1 MEPTVYNGLHESNQ
15 GTPTLYYPR
24 SSGRGILTFVLFCC
38 FSIHVPW
45 PDNAVLPTE
54 HCHHSS
60 LSTSMLPPHLQGPL
74 CDTALLRYPGQSP
87 HVTITIWSNLNSLW
101 PSLVTLVITF
111 LTTGCYL
118 INNFLLWCLDM
129 KTFPH
134 TGCVHIAES
143 EKKIWINIF

>member
-1 MEPTVYNGLHESNQ
+1 MGFMNQIKVLLRCITPEARGEES
-15 GTPTLYYPR
+15 L
-24 SSGRGILTFVLFCC
+24 LLFC
-38 FSIHVPW
+38 F
-45 PDNAVLPTE
+45 AVLASMYLDQTM
-54 HCHHSS
+54 
-60 LSTSMLPPHLQGPL
+60 LSFQRNTVIIAPCLPL
-74 CDTALLRYPGQSP
+74 CFLLICRDLCDDTALLRYPGQSP